1 MWWARLLNVISGL
14 LSGGAA
20 PAAATSYESI
30 ATATGNGS
38 SGTMTFSSIPSTF
51 KHLQLRWFIKNTGSG
66 STQYIY
72 PIRFNSDSGSNY
84 SAHYI
89 NANGSTVAASGNAN
103 MAGIN
108 FYFDWPANISN
119 TYGVAVF
126 DILDYAD
133 TNKYKTTRSLNG
145 YDANGSGQVAFNS
158 GNWRSTSAINRIDIS
173 FNADAFATGSSI
185 ALYGIK
191 G

>member
-1 MWWARLLNVISGL
+1 MLNQIAAIHGT
-14 LSGGAA
+14 GAA
-20 PAAATSYESI
+20 PVAATSFESI

-38 SGTMTFSSIPSTF
+38 SGTLTFTSIPSTY
-51 KHLQLRWFIKNTGSG
+51 KHLQLRWFVKNTGSG
-66 STQYIY
+66 STQYIF

-89 NANGSTVAASGNAN
+89 NANGSAVAASGNAN
-103 MAGIN
+103 MSGIN
-108 FYFDWPANISN
+108 FYFDFPANISN
-119 TYGVAVF
+119 TYGVAIF
-126 DILDYAD
+126 DVLEYAN
-133 TNKYKTTRSLNG
+133 TNIYKTTRSLNG

>member
-1 MWWARLLNVISGL
+1 MLNQI
-14 LSGGAA
+14 AA
-20 PAAATSYESI
+20 IHGTGVAAATNSYESI

-38 SGTMTFSSIPSTF
+38 SGTLTFTSIPSTY
-51 KHLQLRWFIKNTGSG
+51 KHLQLRWFVKNTGSG
-66 STQYIY
+66 STQYIF

-89 NANGSTVAASGNAN
+89 NANGSAVAASGNAN
-103 MAGIN
+103 MSGIN
-108 FYFDWPANISN
+108 FYFDFPANISN
-119 TYGVAVF
+119 TYGVAIF
-126 DILDYAD
+126 DVLEYAN
-133 TNKYKTTRSLNG
+133 TNIYKTTRSLNG